1 MEWNK
6 TMIELV
12 EPSKEYEMQILDYKS
27 EFEVNGENL
36 HGSSGL
42 KKFIN
47 IGEWISHIMKNSKEE
62 TAKEGI
68 VPSST
73 YLAVRLV
80 DNKVIGM
87 VNIRNYLNEYYLQFG
102 GHIGYSVRKSER
114 NRGYGKEILSNALEK
129 CKERNIAKVLI
140 TCDKDNI
147 PSAKT
152 IISNGGILE
161 NEVKNGENIIQRYWI
176 FLAN

>member
-6 TMIELV
+6 TMIELI
-12 EPSKEYEMQILDYKS
+12 EPSKEYEMEILGYKS
-27 EFEVNGENL
+27 EFQVNSENL

-42 KKFIN
+42 KNAIN
-47 IGEWISHIMKNSKEE
+47 IDEWISHIIKNSKDE

-114 NRGYGKEILSNALEK
+114 NRGYGKQILTNTLEK
-129 CKERNIAKVLI
+129 CKERNILKVLI
-140 TCDKDNI
+140 TCDKNNI
-147 PSAKT
+147 PSEKT

-161 NEVKNGENIIQRYWI
+161 NEVKKGENIIQRYWI
-176 FLAN
+176 SLRN